1 MKGFVYVLSNASMP
15 GLIKVG
21 MTTKVPDGRA
31 KELSSD
37 TSTPTPF
44 IVEYYA
50 LFDDM
55 EKAESL
61 SFSNCGSA
69 LCAFA
74 VSSLF
79 PLAKSKYL
87 GH

>member
-55 EKAESL
+55 EKAIIIVFKVRQRSL
-61 SFSNCGSA
+61 RLCGEFTFSPC
-69 LCAFA
+69 
-74 VSSLF
+74 
-79 PLAKSKYL
+79 
-87 GH
+87 